1 MAQVTTSIIATLK
14 KYIRELE
21 KNNIHVRSAYL
32 FGSYAK
38 GEQHEWSDLD
48 VALISDDFRG
58 IRFFDRQKIA
68 RITIDVDY
76 RISPFPYKTKDFTE
90 DDLFVKEILETGI
103 KIV

>member
-1 MAQVTTSIIATLK
+1 MAKVSASIVNTLK
-14 KYIRELE
+14 KYVRELE

-48 VALISDDFRG
+48 IALISDDFKG
-58 IRFFDRQKIA
+58 VRFFDRQKIA
-68 RITIDVDY
+68 RVTIDVDY
-76 RISPFPYKTKDFTE
+76 RISPFPYKTENFTQ